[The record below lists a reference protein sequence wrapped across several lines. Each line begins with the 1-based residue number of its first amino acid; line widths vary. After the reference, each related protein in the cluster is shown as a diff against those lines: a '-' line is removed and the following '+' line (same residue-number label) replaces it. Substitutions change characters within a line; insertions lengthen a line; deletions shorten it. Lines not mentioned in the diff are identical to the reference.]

1 MTEVTYMRNILNR
14 MAVFLLSFGF
24 CASYGMAQ
32 SSLSE
37 RLNYVIET
45 QDIEN
50 GIKLYNEIS
59 EADLKHLTDSI
70 LFDYHYLGGYINSE
84 IPNHEKAIVHLLEA
98 KRLCDT
104 SLGTHSGAYME
115 IM

>member
-59 EADLKHLTDSI
+59 EADLKQKAGLPILTAV
-70 LFDYHYLGGYINSE
+70 LQ
-84 IPNHEKAIVHLLEA
+84 LLS
-98 KRLCDT
+98 
-104 SLGTHSGAYME
+104 SLQSNQV
-115 IM
+115 